1 MTVHLPAG
9 SAAPQRGE
17 WAQLS
22 GWDAVRALL
31 EEGAAPAP
39 APGDEDPGGFAGTFP
54 GAVALVARG
63 EDVLFHVAVG
73 VTRLVPTPGAAVT
86 LATRFDLASLSKP
99 IATTTVALTLAAAGR
114 LDLDA
119 PAGRYRPA
127 FAAGGPDG
135 TGLAGPGGADARR
148 AVTVRQLLTHASGLP
163 AWAPLHEKL
172 RNVDDPRAGAAA
184 LVDATPLD
192 ALPGT
197 QAVYSD
203 LGFITLGALLEAAGG
218 APLEALY
225 RQMVKAPFGFVETD
239 YAPLGAPKPWPA
251 GTPVAATELSD
262 WRGGVIEGEVHD
274 DTTWAMGGV
283 AGHAGLFGT
292 ARDVHRFAARWLAMH
307 EEVPGPI
314 PHLLVTETFRRQG
327 APGTTRTLG
336 WDTPSPGA
344 SSAGARLA
352 ADSIGH
358 LGYSGTSMWIDPGR
372 RLIAVL
378 LTNRVHPTRENR
390 RIQAFRPRFHDLVAA
405 AFDGEREGTHDR

>member
-1 MTVHLPAG
+1 M
-9 SAAPQRGE
+9 
-17 WAQLS
+17 
-22 GWDAVRALL
+22 GWG
-31 EEGAAPAP
+31 EGAP
-39 APGDEDPGGFAGTFP
+39 
-54 GAVALVARG
+54 VVG
-63 EDVLFHVAVG
+63 E
-73 VTRLVPTPGAAVT
+73 
-86 LATRFDLASLSKP
+86 S
-99 IATTTVALTLAAAGR
+99 AAAGSVASAR
-114 LDLDA
+114 EA
-119 PAGRYRPA
+119 
-127 FAAGGPDG
+127 AAG
-135 TGLAGPGGADARR
+135 
-148 AVTVRQLLTHASGLP
+148 
-163 AWAPLHEKL
+163 
-172 RNVDDPRAGAAA
+172 

-192 ALPGT
+192 ALPGA
-197 QAVYSD
+197 QGVYSD

-225 RQMVKAPFGFVETD
+225 RQMVKAPFGFAETD

-314 PHLLVTETFRRQG
+314 PHPLVTETFRRQG

-344 SSAGARLA
+344 SSAGTRLA
-352 ADSIGH
+352 PDSIGH